1 MRQHLLLLLRCLS
14 HRTGLVLSDWTGS
27 DKSTWTEVA
36 AFNLLN
42 IFLTNEIHDWGLV
55 LLFWLGWVMKCR
67 SWTEEEKSPYPVG
80 GRLMCFVKSCLVFSL
95 KPGGEKKAWI
105 YLTNFCLVRLIH
117 SQDLHH
123 IMSNCSCATSCPCP
137 SAVNFSAGH
146 LHAPEPHL
154 SNGPDSV
161 ADNVVVILSFFSP
174 QSPASNKSPQD
185 GRPKITELLSENLVF
200 RRPALQCDPVAPA
213 LARYKNHNSMWLT
226 MDSGAASECEN
237 VIVMWIW
244 QINIY

>member
-95 KPGGEKKAWI
+95 KPGGRKNPGSTWQISVLCVWYTARI
-105 YLTNFCLVRLIH
+105 YTTLCLTVLVPPVVPVPQQWTSLQVTSTHLNLTSVMAQI
-117 SQDLHH
+117 QWQ
-123 IMSNCSCATSCPCP
+123 IMLLL
-137 SAVNFSAGH
+137 FF
-146 LHAPEPHL
+146 
-154 SNGPDSV
+154 
-161 ADNVVVILSFFSP
+161 LSFP
-174 QSPASNKSPQD
+174 
-185 GRPKITELLSENLVF
+185 PKV
-200 RRPALQCDPVAPA
+200 LQ
-213 LARYKNHNSMWLT
+213 
-226 MDSGAASECEN
+226 
-237 VIVMWIW
+237 VIKAHRTAD
-244 QINIY
+244 QK